1 MIPNYDRAAT
11 MAMQTLID
19 NRITTA
25 PVMPL
30 PIFKR
35 TPGVLVISFAEM
47 SDMTEIDRSSLVPMF
62 GESQDAA
69 TFHISSDKLKYVVV
83 YNQRLPFYMLQR
95 SLSRELGHIMLG
107 HDGTRPEEVRTAE
120 AYCFAHHLLCP
131 RPLIK
136 AVQDAGIKLTVE
148 VVGSVTGCYERCLSA
163 MRREPAANVPAD
175 LNRAVREQFSD
186 YLSNFIAFQP
196 YLSFDD
202 ESQLADFGNYMDN
215 YTE

>member
-163 MRREPAANVPAD
+163 MRREPAAKVPAD

-186 YLSNFIAFQP
+186 YLSNFLAFQP

-202 ESQLADFGNYMDN
+202 ESQLADFGRYMDN